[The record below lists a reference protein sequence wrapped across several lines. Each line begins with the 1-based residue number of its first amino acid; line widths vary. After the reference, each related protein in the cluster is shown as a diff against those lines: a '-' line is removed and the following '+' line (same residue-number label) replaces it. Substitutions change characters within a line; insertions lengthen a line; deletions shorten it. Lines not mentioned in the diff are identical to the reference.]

1 MPDIEKILRELL
13 ANRRLKESAT
23 FTSRT
28 YGDQPIIQTGKQM
41 RERAERN
48 RPGISSLPRTD
59 YTPDRPWQ
67 PTSAQP
73 ARPARTR
80 PQAPEKPRQLSFE
93 QAAPQG
99 VAGQN
104 VPERYYQLRAMAA
117 EQPTPSSYSFS
128 GALAYGSRSA
138 NRLFYEQACFME
150 DFEDDY
156 EFHGTYSQ
164 YFPTYSSMTLSQLR
178 GYFSWRTQVRAGK
191 MPEAPLSFAFLHVYE
206 LLCGIGTTPGEQG
219 FIDLVA
225 FRDAFSQTDAAQGST
240 FSSYL
245 RRWLRDY
252 VAYHDLDP
260 ALLSEAA
267 QGMQAQVYTLLRAEE
282 ETLAANKLARK
293 EGALASEATDTS
305 PVTDEQLLAALNE
318 CSSYQIC
325 GARLYKDKPDDVRR
339 IACEAF
345 RALVVHCSRRRK
357 TDFVEGLF
365 GSAYSEPYTM
375 FSSAVFYE
383 PEPHADA
390 SVTLSP
396 VETLVCRDGRWRRYL
411 LCSSTSRSSELG
423 AILHAADKQLRDKLD
438 YAYPLKERQV
448 AAYIKRLINKAINEL
463 LAEQAEA
470 EKRRITIDLSQLGHI
485 RAAAA
490 VTQEALLTDEERG
503 TEPGDAE
510 GAGDSDELPHAFG
523 APKEAPLTET
533 PAPSASPGS
542 GDSPLSSTEIIVVR
556 ALLNGE
562 DAPSNPDGQLLSLLI
577 DSINEK
583 LFDIVGDAVIEF
595 DGDAPVLIE
604 DYEQDVREI
613 LGL

>member
-1 MPDIEKILRELL
+1 MPDIERILRELL
-13 ANRRLKESAT
+13 ANRRLTESAT

-28 YGDQPIIQTGKQM
+28 YSDQPILQTGKQM
-41 RERAERN
+41 RERNERN
-48 RPGISSLPRTD
+48 RQKVSSLPHTD
-59 YTPDRPWQ
+59 YTPNQPWRPS
-67 PTSAQP
+67 TAGA
-73 ARPARTR
+73 ARPQT
-80 PQAPEKPRQLSFE
+80 QASAAPRQLSLE
-93 QAAPQG
+93 QAAPQS
-99 VAGQN
+99 VAGQT
-104 VPERYYQLRAMAA
+104 VPERYYQLRAMATD
-117 EQPTPSSYSFS
+117 QPTPGSSSFRGS
-128 GALAYGSRSA
+128 LAYGSRSA
-138 NRLFYEQACFME
+138 NRLFFEQARFME
-150 DFEDDY
+150 DFEDEY

-178 GYFSWRTQVRAGK
+178 GYFSWRTQVRSGQ

-252 VAYHDLDP
+252 VAYHGLDP
-260 ALLSEAA
+260 AVLPEAA
-267 QGMQAQVYTLLRAEE
+267 QGMQAQVFTLLRAEE
-282 ETLAANKLARK
+282 ETLAANKLTRK
-293 EGALASEATDTS
+293 EGKLDGNALGLP

-325 GARLYKDKPDDVRR
+325 GARLSRDKPDELRR
-339 IACEAF
+339 IASDTF
-345 RALVVHCSRRRK
+345 RALVLHCARRRK

-365 GSAYSEPYTM
+365 GGSYSEPYTM
-375 FSSAVFYE
+375 FASAVFYD
-383 PEPHADA
+383 PEPHADV
-390 SVTLSP
+390 SVALSP

-411 LCSSTSRSSELG
+411 LCSATGRSSELG
-423 AILHAADKQLRDKLD
+423 TILHAVDKQLRDKLD
-438 YAYPLKERQV
+438 YAYPLKERPV
-448 AAYIKRLINKAINEL
+448 AAYVKKIIDKAIDEL

-470 EKRRITIDLSQLGHI
+470 EKRRITIDLSQLGQI

-503 TEPGDAE
+503 DELGDAE
-510 GAGDSDELPHAFG
+510 GAGTSDDMPHAFG
-523 APKEAPLTET
+523 APEEAPLTEE
-533 PAPSASPGS
+533 PAPSASLGS
-542 GDSPLSSTEIIVVR
+542 VDSPLSSAEIIVVR

-562 DAPSNPDGQLLSLLI
+562 AAPPNPEGQLLSLVI